1 MKRRERTG
9 VRRVALVVVL
19 ILTGLHLVQSVDA
32 ASPQAARGHGGAVAS
47 AERASSEVGLE
58 ILRAGG
64 NAVDAAVATAL
75 ALAVVHPQ
83 AGNLGG
89 GGFAVVRMDGQLT
102 SLDFREVA
110 PAAATREMYLD
121 TEGRPVHD
129 ASIIG
134 PLAAGVP
141 GSPVGLYE
149 LHHRFGALPWPR
161 VVEPARLLAAD
172 GFLVTTRLHDSLTEE
187 RESLERFPET
197 ARVWL
202 REGRLPAVGSRM
214 RLPALAATLGAY
226 ATQGPRAL
234 TAGPIAEAIE
244 RASDAHGGLLQV
256 SDLQS
261 YEAVWRQPLEFE
273 AFGWKMAAMDLPA
286 AGGIIVAQNLRLLE
300 SLGWGEMP
308 RFGADRAHLLA
319 EVWRRSY
326 ADRFLLGD
334 PRSAEVDSHSL
345 LAPEWLAYR
354 RSTIEMAKA
363 SLSAD
368 IARFPESPPAESP
381 DTTHVAVAD
390 AAGNLVA
397 LTTTLNDTFGCR
409 LLVPEA
415 GFLLNNEMDD
425 FTAAPGHPNLFGLVQ
440 GDSNAV
446 RPGHRMLSSMTPT
459 VAWHGS
465 EAIVLGGRGGSR
477 IPTAVAQVLL
487 NLLVDGD
494 PLQSAVDRPRLH
506 HQWLPDLLRAESDA
520 LSPETVEALEQ
531 RGHEIEIWTKDAK
544 VNAVRVLA
552 DGTFEAAADPR
563 GPGSAGVV
571 DPIQ

>member
-1 MKRRERTG
+1 MRRSTSTVFLALG
-9 VRRVALVVVL
+9 ALLVAPA
-19 ILTGLHLVQSVDA
+19 TDG
-32 ASPQAARGHGGAVAS
+32 ASFPAVRGHGGAVAS
-47 AERASSEVGLE
+47 AEPASTEVGLE

-89 GGFAVVRMDGQLT
+89 GGFAVVRMEGQLT

-121 TEGRPVHD
+121 AEGRPVKD

-149 LHHRFGALPWPR
+149 LHQRFGTLAWPQ
-161 VVEPARLLAAD
+161 VVRPARLLASD
-172 GFLVTTRLHDSLTEE
+172 GFVVTTRL
-187 RESLERFPET
+187 RESLAKEQETLERFSET
-197 ARVWL
+197 AAVWL
-202 REGRLPAVGSRM
+202 PDGRPPAVGSRM
-214 RLPALAATLGAY
+214 RLPALAATLEAY
-226 ATQGPRAL
+226 AKKGPRAL
-234 TAGPIAEAIE
+234 TEGPIAEAIE
-244 RASDAHGGLLQV
+244 RASEAHGGLLRV
-256 SDLQS
+256 SDLES
-261 YEAVWRQPLEFE
+261 YKAVWRRPLEFS
-273 AFGWKMAAMDLPA
+273 AFGWEMAAMDLPA
-286 AGGIIVAQNLRLLE
+286 SGGIIVAQTLDLLE
-300 SLGWGEMP
+300 SLGWSEKP

-326 ADRFLLGD
+326 ADRFLMGD
-334 PRSAEVDSHSL
+334 PRSSEADSQGL
-345 LAPEWLAYR
+345 LAPEWLAFR
-354 RSTIEMAKA
+354 RSTIQMDKA

-368 IARFPESPPAESP
+368 IARLPDSPPAESP

-390 AAGNLVA
+390 AAGNLVT

-425 FTAAPGHPNLFGLVQ
+425 FAAAPGRPNMFGLVQ
-440 GDSNAV
+440 GEANAV

-459 VAWHGS
+459 LAWRREEAVA
-465 EAIVLGGRGGSR
+465 LGGRGGSR

-487 NLLVDGD
+487 HLLVDGD
-494 PLQSAVDRPRLH
+494 PLQTAVDRPRLH
-506 HQWLPDLLRAESDA
+506 HQWLPDVLRAEADA
-520 LSPETVEALEQ
+520 LSPETIEELSS
-531 RGHEIEIWTKDAK
+531 RGHEVDIWTKDAK
-544 VNAVRVLA
+544 VNAVRTFE

-571 DPIQ
+571 DPTH

>member
-1 MKRRERTG
+1 MRRSTLTVFLALG
-9 VRRVALVVVL
+9 ALLVAPA
-19 ILTGLHLVQSVDA
+19 TDG
-32 ASPQAARGHGGAVAS
+32 ASFPAARGHGGAVAS
-47 AERASSEVGLE
+47 AEPASTEVGLE

-89 GGFAVVRMDGQLT
+89 GGFAVVRMEGQLT
-102 SLDFREVA
+102 SLDFREIA

-121 TEGRPVHD
+121 AEGRPVKD

-149 LHHRFGALPWPR
+149 LHQRFGSLAWVR
-161 VVEPARLLAAD
+161 VLRPAQLLASN
-172 GFLVTTRLHDSLTEE
+172 GFLVTSRLHDSLAEQQ
-187 RESLERFPET
+187 ESLERFPET
-197 ARVWL
+197 AKVWL
-202 REGRLPAVGSRM
+202 PEGRPPAVGTRM
-214 RLPALAATLGAY
+214 RLPALAATLEAY
-226 ATQGPRAL
+226 AEEGPRAL
-234 TAGPIAEAIE
+234 TSGPIAEAIE
-244 RASDAHGGLLQV
+244 RASEAHGGLLRV

-261 YEAVWRQPLEFE
+261 YEAVWRRPLEFS
-273 AFGWKMAAMDLPA
+273 AFGWEMAAMDLPA
-286 AGGIIVAQNLRLLE
+286 SGGIIVAQTLGLLE
-300 SLGWGEMP
+300 SLGWSERP

-326 ADRFLLGD
+326 ADRFLMGD
-334 PRSAEVDSHSL
+334 PRSSEADSQGL
-345 LAPEWLAYR
+345 LAPEWLAFR
-354 RSTIEMAKA
+354 RSTIQMDKA

-368 IARFPESPPAESP
+368 IARLPDSPPAESP

-390 AAGNLVA
+390 AAGNLVT

-425 FTAAPGHPNLFGLVQ
+425 FASAPGRPNIFGLVQ
-440 GDSNAV
+440 GEANAV

-459 VAWHGS
+459 LAWRGEEAVA
-465 EAIVLGGRGGSR
+465 LGGRGGSR

-487 NLLVDGD
+487 YLLVDGD

-506 HQWLPDLLRAESDA
+506 HQWLPDLLRAEADA
-520 LSPETVEALEQ
+520 LSPETIEELSS
-531 RGHEIEIWTKDAK
+531 RGHEIEIWTRDAK
-544 VNAVRVLA
+544 VNAVRTLE

-563 GPGSAGVV
+563 GPGFAGVV
-571 DPIQ
+571 EPIH

>member
-1 MKRRERTG
+1 MRRSTFTVFLALG
-9 VRRVALVVVL
+9 ALLVAPA
-19 ILTGLHLVQSVDA
+19 TDG
-32 ASPQAARGHGGAVAS
+32 ASFPAARGHGGAVAS
-47 AERASSEVGLE
+47 AEPASTEVGLE

-89 GGFAVVRMDGQLT
+89 GGFAVVRMEGQLT
-102 SLDFREVA
+102 SLDFREIA

-121 TEGRPVHD
+121 TEGRPVKD

-149 LHHRFGALPWPR
+149 LHQRFGSLAWPR
-161 VVEPARLLAAD
+161 VLRPAQLLASD
-172 GFLVTTRLHDSLTEE
+172 GFLVTSRLHDSLAEE
-187 RESLERFPET
+187 QESLERFPET
-197 ARVWL
+197 AKVWL
-202 REGRLPAVGSRM
+202 PEGRPPAVGSRM
-214 RLPALAATLGAY
+214 RLPALAATLEAY
-226 ATQGPRAL
+226 AEEGPRAL
-234 TAGPIAEAIE
+234 TSGPIAEAIE
-244 RASDAHGGLLQV
+244 RASEAHGGLLRV

-261 YEAVWRQPLEFE
+261 YGAVWRRPLEFS
-273 AFGWKMAAMDLPA
+273 AFGWEMAAMDLPA
-286 AGGIIVAQNLRLLE
+286 SGGIIVAQTLGLLE

-319 EVWRRSY
+319 EVWRRAY
-326 ADRFLLGD
+326 ADRFLMGD
-334 PRSAEVDSHSL
+334 PRSSEADSQGL
-345 LAPEWLAYR
+345 LAPEWLAFR
-354 RSTIEMAKA
+354 RSTIQMDKA

-368 IARFPESPPAESP
+368 IARLPDSPPAESP

-390 AAGNLVA
+390 AAGNLVT

-425 FTAAPGHPNLFGLVQ
+425 FAAAPGRPNMFGLVQ
-440 GDSNAV
+440 GEANAV
-446 RPGHRMLSSMTPT
+446 RPGHRMLSSMTPALAWRGEEA
-459 VAWHGS
+459 VA
-465 EAIVLGGRGGSR
+465 LGGRGGSR
-477 IPTAVAQVLL
+477 IPTGVAQVLL
-487 NLLVDGD
+487 YLLVDGD

-506 HQWLPDLLRAESDA
+506 HQWLPDLLRAEADA
-520 LSPETVEALEQ
+520 LSPETIEELLR
-531 RGHEIEIWTKDAK
+531 RGHQIEIWTRDAK
-544 VNAVRVLA
+544 VNAVRYLE

-571 DPIQ
+571 EPID

>member
-1 MKRRERTG
+1 MRSRQCLAISFLFG
-9 VRRVALVVVL
+9 CGALFVAPA
-19 ILTGLHLVQSVDA
+19 TDG
-32 ASPQAARGHGGAVAS
+32 ASFPAVRGHGGAVAS
-47 AERASSEVGLE
+47 AEPASTEVGLE

-89 GGFAVVRMDGQLT
+89 GGFAVVRMEGQLT

-121 TEGRPVHD
+121 AEGRPVKD

-149 LHHRFGALPWPR
+149 LHQRFGTLAWPQ
-161 VVEPARLLAAD
+161 VVRPARLLASD
-172 GFLVTTRLHDSLTEE
+172 GFLVTTRLHDSLSEE

-197 ARVWL
+197 AKVWL
-202 REGRLPAVGSRM
+202 PEGRPPTVGSRM
-214 RLPALAATLGAY
+214 RLPALAATLEAY
-226 ATQGPRAL
+226 AEEGPRAL
-234 TAGPIAEAIE
+234 TSGPIAVAIQ
-244 RASDAHGGLLQV
+244 RASEAHGGLLRV
-256 SDLQS
+256 SDLES
-261 YEAVWRQPLEFE
+261 YEAVWRRPLEFS
-273 AFGWKMAAMDLPA
+273 AFGWAMAAMDLPA
-286 AGGIIVAQNLRLLE
+286 SGGIIVAQTLNLLE
-300 SLGWGEMP
+300 SLGWSQKP

-326 ADRFLLGD
+326 ADRFLMGD
-334 PRSAEVDSHSL
+334 PRSSEADSQGL
-345 LAPEWLAYR
+345 LAPEWLAFR
-354 RSTIEMAKA
+354 RSTIQMDKA

-368 IARFPESPPAESP
+368 IARLPDAPPTESP

-390 AAGNLVA
+390 AAGNLVT

-425 FTAAPGHPNLFGLVQ
+425 FAAAPGRPNMFGLVQ
-440 GDSNAV
+440 GEANAV

-459 VAWHGS
+459 LAWRGEEAVA
-465 EAIVLGGRGGSR
+465 LGGRGGSR
-477 IPTAVAQVLL
+477 IPTAAAQVLL
-487 NLLVDGD
+487 HLLVDGD
-494 PLQSAVDRPRLH
+494 PLQNAIDRPRLH
-506 HQWLPDLLRAESDA
+506 HQWLPDVLRAEADA
-520 LSPETVEALEQ
+520 LSPETIEELSS

-544 VNAVRVLA
+544 VNAVRVLE

-571 DPIQ
+571 DPTH

>member
-1 MKRRERTG
+1 MRRSTFTIFLALG
-9 VRRVALVVVL
+9 ALLVAPA
-19 ILTGLHLVQSVDA
+19 TDG
-32 ASPQAARGHGGAVAS
+32 ASFPAARGHGGAVAS
-47 AERASSEVGLE
+47 AEPASTEVGLE

-89 GGFAVVRMDGQLT
+89 GGFAVVRMEGQLT
-102 SLDFREVA
+102 SLDFREIA

-121 TEGRPVHD
+121 TEGRPVKD

-149 LHHRFGALPWPR
+149 LHQRFGSLAWPR
-161 VVEPARLLAAD
+161 VLRPAQLLASD
-172 GFLVTTRLHDSLTEE
+172 GFLVTSRLHDSLAEE
-187 RESLERFPET
+187 QESLERFPET
-197 ARVWL
+197 AKVWL
-202 REGRLPAVGSRM
+202 PEGRPPAVGSRM
-214 RLPALAATLGAY
+214 RLPALAATLEAY
-226 ATQGPRAL
+226 AEEGPRAL
-234 TAGPIAEAIE
+234 TSGPIAEAIE
-244 RASDAHGGLLQV
+244 RASEAHGGLLRV

-261 YEAVWRQPLEFE
+261 YGAVWRRPLEFS
-273 AFGWKMAAMDLPA
+273 AFGWEMAAMDLPA
-286 AGGIIVAQNLRLLE
+286 SGGIIVAQTLGLLE

-319 EVWRRSY
+319 EVWRRAY
-326 ADRFLLGD
+326 ADRFLMGD
-334 PRSAEVDSHSL
+334 PRSSEADSQGL
-345 LAPEWLAYR
+345 LAPEWLAFR
-354 RSTIEMAKA
+354 RSTIQMDKA

-368 IARFPESPPAESP
+368 IARLPDSPPAESP

-390 AAGNLVA
+390 AAGNLVT

-425 FTAAPGHPNLFGLVQ
+425 FAAAPGRPNMFGLVQ
-440 GDSNAV
+440 GEANAV
-446 RPGHRMLSSMTPT
+446 RPGHRMLSSMTPALAWRGEEA
-459 VAWHGS
+459 VA
-465 EAIVLGGRGGSR
+465 LGGRGGSR
-477 IPTAVAQVLL
+477 IPTGVAQVLL
-487 NLLVDGD
+487 YLLVDGD

-506 HQWLPDLLRAESDA
+506 HQWLPDLLRAEADA
-520 LSPETVEALEQ
+520 LSPETIEELSR
-531 RGHEIEIWTKDAK
+531 RGHQIEIWTRDAK
-544 VNAVRVLA
+544 VNAVRYLE

-563 GPGSAGVV
+563 GPGSADVV
-571 DPIQ
+571 APID

>member
-1 MKRRERTG
+1 
-9 VRRVALVVVL
+9 
-19 ILTGLHLVQSVDA
+19 
-32 ASPQAARGHGGAVAS
+32 VAS
-47 AERASSEVGLE
+47 AEPASTEVGLE

-89 GGFAVVRMDGQLT
+89 GGFAVVRMEGQLT
-102 SLDFREVA
+102 SLDFREIA

-121 TEGRPVHD
+121 AEGRPVKD

-149 LHHRFGALPWPR
+149 LHQRLGSLAWAR
-161 VVEPARLLAAD
+161 VLRPAQLLASD
-172 GFLVTTRLHDSLTEE
+172 GFLVTSRLHDSLAEE
-187 RESLERFPET
+187 QESLERFPET
-197 ARVWL
+197 AKVWL
-202 REGRLPAVGSRM
+202 PEGRPPAVGSRM
-214 RLPALAATLGAY
+214 RLPALAATLEAY
-226 ATQGPRAL
+226 AEEGPRAL
-234 TAGPIAEAIE
+234 TSGPIAEAIE
-244 RASDAHGGLLQV
+244 RASEAHGGLLRV

-261 YEAVWRQPLEFE
+261 YEAVWRRPLEFS
-273 AFGWKMAAMDLPA
+273 AFGWEMAAMDLPA
-286 AGGIIVAQNLRLLE
+286 SGGIIVAQTLGLLE
-300 SLGWGEMP
+300 SLGWSEKP

-326 ADRFLLGD
+326 ADRFLMGD
-334 PRSAEVDSHSL
+334 PRSSEADSQGL
-345 LAPEWLAYR
+345 LAPEWLAFR
-354 RSTIEMAKA
+354 RSTIQLDKA

-368 IARFPESPPAESP
+368 VARLPDSPPAESP

-390 AAGNLVA
+390 AAGNLVT
-397 LTTTLNDTFGCR
+397 LTTTLNGIFGCR

-425 FTAAPGHPNLFGLVQ
+425 FAAAPGRPNMFGLVQ
-440 GDSNAV
+440 GEANAV

-459 VAWHGS
+459 LAWRGEEAVA
-465 EAIVLGGRGGSR
+465 LGGRGGSR

-487 NLLVDGD
+487 HLLVDGD
-494 PLQSAVDRPRLH
+494 PLQTAVDRPRLH
-506 HQWLPDLLRAESDA
+506 HQWLPDILRAEADA
-520 LSPETVEALEQ
+520 LSPETVQELSS
-531 RGHEIEIWTKDAK
+531 RGHEVEIWTRDAK
-544 VNAVRVLA
+544 VNVVRYLE

-563 GPGSAGVV
+563 GPGSADVV
-571 DPIQ
+571 APID

>member
-1 MKRRERTG
+1 MRSRHCL
-9 VRRVALVVVL
+9 AISFLVVFGAL
-19 ILTGLHLVQSVDA
+19 LVAPATDG
-32 ASPQAARGHGGAVAS
+32 ASFPAVRGHGGAVAS
-47 AERASSEVGLE
+47 AEPASTEVGLE

-89 GGFAVVRMDGQLT
+89 GGFAVVRMEGQLT

-121 TEGRPVHD
+121 AEGRPVKD
-129 ASIIG
+129 ASIFG

-141 GSPVGLYE
+141 GSPIGLFE
-149 LHHRFGALPWPR
+149 LHQRYGALPWPR
-161 VVEPARLLAAD
+161 VVRPARLLASD
-172 GFLVTTRLHDSLTEE
+172 GFQVTTRL
-187 RESLERFPET
+187 RESLAEEQETLERFPET
-197 ARVWL
+197 AAVWL
-202 REGRLPAVGSRM
+202 PDGRPPAVGSRM
-214 RLPALAATLGAY
+214 RLPALAATLEAY
-226 ATQGPRAL
+226 AEQGPRAL
-234 TAGPIAEAIE
+234 TEGPIAEAIE
-244 RASDAHGGLLQV
+244 RASEAHGGLLRV

-261 YEAVWRQPLEFE
+261 YEAVWRRPLEFS
-273 AFGWKMAAMDLPA
+273 AFGWEMAAMDLPA
-286 AGGIIVAQNLRLLE
+286 SGGIIMAQTLDLLE
-300 SLGWGEMP
+300 SLGWSELP

-326 ADRFLLGD
+326 ADRFLMGD
-334 PRSAEVDSHSL
+334 PRSSEADSQGL

-354 RSTIEMAKA
+354 RSTIQMDKA

-368 IARFPESPPAESP
+368 IARLPDSPPVESP

-390 AAGNLVA
+390 AAGNLVT

-425 FTAAPGHPNLFGLVQ
+425 FAAAPGRPNMFGLVQ
-440 GDSNAV
+440 GEANAV

-459 VAWHGS
+459 LAWRGEEAVA
-465 EAIVLGGRGGSR
+465 LGGRGGSR

-487 NLLVDGD
+487 HLLVDGD
-494 PLQSAVDRPRLH
+494 PLQTAVDRPRLH
-506 HQWLPDLLRAESDA
+506 HQWLPDVLRAEADA
-520 LSPETVEALEQ
+520 LSPETIEELSS
-531 RGHEIEIWTKDAK
+531 RGHEVDFWTKDAK
-544 VNAVRVLA
+544 VNAVRTLE

-571 DPIQ
+571 EPIH